1 VIARTEALIAGLGI
15 PEALRRAQAYEAAGA
30 DCVLIHS
37 KSPSASEIVQFVK
50 AWTGRA
56 PLVLVPTKYPDLAEP
71 AIKELGKVGMV
82 IYGNHPLRAAVK
94 AARDVLS
101 EMRSVHGIHTVGG
114 RLATLDE
121 MFSLQRDF
129 GKSDKAKEA

>member
-1 VIARTEALIAGLGI
+1 
-15 PEALRRAQAYEAAGA
+15 
-30 DCVLIHS
+30 
-37 KSPSASEIVQFVK
+37 
-50 AWTGRA
+50 
-56 PLVLVPTKYPDLAEP
+56 
-71 AIKELGKVGMV
+71 MV